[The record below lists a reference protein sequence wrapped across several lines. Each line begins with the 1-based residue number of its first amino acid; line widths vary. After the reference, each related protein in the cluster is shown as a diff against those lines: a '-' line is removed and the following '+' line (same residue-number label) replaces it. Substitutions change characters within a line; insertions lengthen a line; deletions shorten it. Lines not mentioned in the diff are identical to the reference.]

1 MPHKE
6 RVMDSW
12 NHRRQFSLKWSEVGK
27 TVKESEI
34 DQIRKQ
40 SVYWNPV
47 SNRKW
52 KYLVWVCE
60 YKTGSD
66 SPKRQECSDSC
77 CNKTPWTLF
86 WKWPLPLS
94 LLIIVFDLFSVFGA
108 HIKARQTWSSW
119 GSLKRSCKMQLRRR
133 APSQNL
139 IFARFSRCNNNVNCQ
154 RCRVTGW
161 T

>member
-60 YKTGSD
+60 YKTGS
-66 SPKRQECSDSC
+66 RQSQAPGVLWQLLQQDPMNSVLKMTLALVFANYRLWSIVGSFLTNEKL
-77 CNKTPWTLF
+77 NKT
-86 WKWPLPLS
+86 
-94 LLIIVFDLFSVFGA
+94 LLIFSIIAAF
-108 HIKARQTWSSW
+108 
-119 GSLKRSCKMQLRRR
+119 
-133 APSQNL
+133 NL
-139 IFARFSRCNNNVNCQ
+139 TGLIDTILIISFVNPCFH
-154 RCRVTGW
+154 TLYM
-161 T
+161 